1 MIRNFALSLV
11 SALFMPLVVQAK
23 DIRLGMVGLD
33 TGHVIAFTKI
43 LHDSSLKD
51 HIPGARVVGAVKTG
65 SPDIPSSWSKVDGYT
80 EQLRKEFGVTIYP
93 SIEELVKHVDAVL
106 IESVDGRP
114 HLAQAKTVIL
124 AGKPL
129 YIEKPLGA
137 TLKDGLEIFAL
148 AKKHHVPVFSSSAL
162 RFARETQAVRH
173 GKVGQVLS
181 AETSSPAKLEPHHL
195 DLFWYG
201 VHGVESLFTVMGTG
215 IETVTRKSSTPDAK
229 VVEGSWQGGRM
240 GVFREAKYGGKAV
253 GEKGTAE
260 IGQYDGY
267 APLVA
272 AIVTFLQTG
281 VSPVPEQETIEI
293 LAFMEADF
301 LSKERGGVPVA
312 ISEVMARA
320 GGKAVK

>member
-1 MIRNFALSLV
+1 
-11 SALFMPLVVQAK
+11 
-23 DIRLGMVGLD
+23 
-33 TGHVIAFTKI
+33 
-43 LHDSSLKD
+43 
-51 HIPGARVVGAVKTG
+51 
-65 SPDIPSSWSKVDGYT
+65 
-80 EQLRKEFGVTIYP
+80 
-93 SIEELVKHVDAVL
+93 
-106 IESVDGRP
+106 
-114 HLAQAKTVIL
+114 
-124 AGKPL
+124 
-129 YIEKPLGA
+129 
-137 TLKDGLEIFAL
+137 
-148 AKKHHVPVFSSSAL
+148 
-162 RFARETQAVRH
+162 
-173 GKVGQVLS
+173 
-181 AETSSPAKLEPHHL
+181 
-195 DLFWYG
+195 
-201 VHGVESLFTVMGTG
+201 MGTG

-229 VVEGSWQGGRM
+229 VVEGRWQGGRM